1 MGALIQKVL
10 LVLYGAGFDHSGS
23 PMLWDD
29 PQFPHGSEPKAL
41 KLLQGGT
48 LWEAM
53 MGVIIR
59 ETLEA
64 LRGALC
70 GTLAVLQLGVQML
83 PQFHTVSS

>member
-1 MGALIQKVL
+1 
-10 LVLYGAGFDHSGS
+10 
-23 PMLWDD
+23 MLWDD

-59 ETLEA
+59 ETVEA
-64 LRGALC
+64 LYGALC
-70 GTLAVLQLGVQML
+70 GTLGQSYNWEHKCFRSFILYHHKGLV
-83 PQFHTVSS
+83 F